1 MSSLEV
7 SSRWRIRPDGF
18 CRDVCALR
26 SVPSHHFVHGQ
37 DRSVIPEIEP
47 PTRPRPVAWVLDQP
61 SFHGIVGHVI
71 QYRPWVAYIPTK
83 TVGTYAP
90 PAAWSRPAMLVSRE
104 RKKYPTANRA
114 LGRTRDALDVV
125 NQLLI
130 PVVDDVVGRHYSAA
144 FLVSSGNRS
153 RTNSRTTCAEERAS
167 SATSWLGQKEAS

>member
-1 MSSLEV
+1 MSIAVVARSGMTRPYRAQTLRCFRA
-7 SSRWRIRPDGF
+7 SIRPLARARLELPFG
-18 CRDVCALR
+18 AHQ
-26 SVPSHHFVHGQ
+26 SAKQ
-37 DRSVIPEIEP
+37 D
-47 PTRPRPVAWVLDQP
+47 D
-61 SFHGIVGHVI
+61 
-71 QYRPWVAYIPTK
+71 
-83 TVGTYAP
+83 AP
-90 PAAWSRPAMLVSRE
+90 LSGGGMLCQKPE